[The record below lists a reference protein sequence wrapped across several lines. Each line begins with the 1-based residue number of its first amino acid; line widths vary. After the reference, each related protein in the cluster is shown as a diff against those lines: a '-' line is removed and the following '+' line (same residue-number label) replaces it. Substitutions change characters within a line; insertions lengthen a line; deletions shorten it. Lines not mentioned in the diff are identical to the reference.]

1 MVTLLK
7 NQIFVDVFLIE
18 DYGYAALRKK
28 LLIVPFVE
36 RCKTANLGKPYK
48 FYQYLKQFPSALFL
62 NLILTDRKF
71 YIAL

>member
-18 DYGYAALRKK
+18 DYGYAALGKK

-36 RCKTANLGKPYK
+36 RCKTANLGKPYL
-48 FYQYLKQFPSALFL
+48 Q
-62 NLILTDRKF
+62 ILSILETISF
-71 YIAL
+71 SIVP

>member
-36 RCKTANLGKPYK
+36 RCKTANLGKA
-48 FYQYLKQFPSALFL
+48 YLQ
-62 NLILTDRKF
+62 ILSILETISF
-71 YIAL
+71 SIVP